1 VSNTSLTA
9 SLFRWRTPNPAV
21 SVTDAQLA
29 ACEVP
34 VQLIWGD
41 DDRIQPPAAGHRAAQ
56 VLPNA
61 RVEVVRGGHGVWV
74 DQPARCGELLTA
86 FLDEVEPRAAR

>member
-1 VSNTSLTA
+1 
-9 SLFRWRTPNPAV
+9 V

-41 DDRIQPPAAGHRAAQ
+41 DDRVKAPDAGHRAAQ
-56 VLPNA
+56 VLPDA
-61 RVEVVRGGHGVWV
+61 RVEVVPGGHGIWV
-74 DQPARCGELLTA
+74 DAPARCGELLTA
-86 FLDEVEPRAAR
+86 FLDEVEQRAAP